1 MDKIVQ
7 AMPLDDY
14 KIQIESSSGVAGIF
28 DVKPCL
34 KGAAFKALEDK
45 GYFSQV
51 LPAHYGIAWPNAQDF
66 SAETFIWDTQHSY
79 QVTT

>member
-1 MDKIVQ
+1 M
-7 AMPLDDY
+7 
-14 KIQIESSSGVAGIF
+14 F

-34 KGAAFKALEDK
+34 KGGAFKALEDK

-51 LPAHYGIAWPNAQDF
+51 RPAHYSIARPNGQDF
-66 SAETFIWDTQHSY
+66 SADTLIWDVQHSY